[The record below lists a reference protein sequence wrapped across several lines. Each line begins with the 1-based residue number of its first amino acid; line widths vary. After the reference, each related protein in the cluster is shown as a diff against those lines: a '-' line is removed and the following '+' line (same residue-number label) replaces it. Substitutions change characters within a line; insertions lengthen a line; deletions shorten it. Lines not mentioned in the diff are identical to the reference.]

1 MGLSKSKQ
9 MKPGQQGGQPGG
21 VGFPGG
27 QPGGFPNQQFGFG
40 GPAFPGAQPPGQ
52 NNGFPSTAGFP
63 LPGGGFPSSQVGYP
77 GFPPA
82 PPSFASFP
90 PNQLFPQS
98 SSFPVSYPSQ
108 QFRPLVPGYAPAP
121 PHDRRSNVLGQEQDQ
136 GEFRFFDQQMPPM
149 HQGGKQR
156 KQH

>member
-9 MKPGQQGGQPGG
+9 MKPGQQGGQPG
-21 VGFPGG
+21 FPGG
-27 QPGGFPNQQFGFG
+27 PQGFPNQQFGFG
-40 GPAFPGAQPPGQ
+40 APAFPGSQPPGQ

-63 LPGGGFPSSQVGYP
+63 LPGGFPSSQVSYP
-77 GFPPA
+77 GFPQA

-108 QFRPLVPGYAPAP
+108 
-121 PHDRRSNVLGQEQDQ
+121 
-136 GEFRFFDQQMPPM
+136 
-149 HQGGKQR
+149 R
-156 KQH
+156 KQKKNTILEF